1 MNEQGCEVKVGK
13 REEANAWNK
22 VKRAMLC
29 HAENHKGRR
38 ERPFFFELSSFMKR
52 LRRCSSRP
60 RQVYLEY
67 MSAYTRDP

>member
-1 MNEQGCEVKVGK
+1 M
-13 REEANAWNK
+13 NK
-22 VKRAMLC
+22 VVKSKLESGRKRTHGTKLNGLC
-29 HAENHKGRR
+29 YVTQKITKEDVKGL
-38 ERPFFFELSSFMKR
+38 FFFELSSFMKR